1 MGRPKTR
8 TFVVRNRLQDLG
20 PLAAALGAFC
30 REGGLSDDEFGDVR
44 LALEEAVSNTIRHGY
59 LDAGLH
65 EIRIRAAMKAGRLSL
80 EIVDDARA
88 FNPLAP
94 PLPDVS
100 VPIEEKNPGGL
111 GLLLLRS
118 VMDRV
123 DYRRKGGRNHLRLV
137 RSLRRP

>member
-1 MGRPKTR
+1 
-8 TFVVRNRLQDLG
+8 
-20 PLAAALGAFC
+20 
-30 REGGLSDDEFGDVR
+30 
-44 LALEEAVSNTIRHGY
+44 
-59 LDAGLH
+59 
-65 EIRIRAAMKAGRLSL
+65 MKAGRLSL

-123 DYRRKGGRNHLRLV
+123 EYRRQGGRNRLRLV